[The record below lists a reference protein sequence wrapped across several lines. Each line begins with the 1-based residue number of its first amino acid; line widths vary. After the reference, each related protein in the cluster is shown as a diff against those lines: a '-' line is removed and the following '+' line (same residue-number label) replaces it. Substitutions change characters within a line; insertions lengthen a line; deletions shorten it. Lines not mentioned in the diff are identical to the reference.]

1 MDEDV
6 AIDDIL
12 EEEAPPPEETPE
24 QLKAKIKELQGK
36 ISETDAPAYKQLRSE
51 RDQLI
56 DRYGKLTGYLEGAK
70 IAKLNRETGEVEI
83 IQAKQEQKDELVE
96 IDSEIEKIEK
106 RLQEKLDN
114 DEITEME
121 YLRKIRKEVDPLMDK
136 KRDITYQRKLEE
148 KLKKEDTKPEVK
160 PQVSVKSEFDKIAQE
175 NPDLYDKNSDLFK
188 KMSEIYTNNYEKYKN
203 ANPGSENA
211 DPVLY
216 KELLSEALGTKQ
228 KEKGSTNS
236 FSEPSSKDTVIK
248 PKSFGLNQ
256 SEVNLMTISGY
267 SNKNLIKSVASAMDN
282 YRKTGVLVCD

>member
-6 AIDDIL
+6 TIDDIL
-12 EEEAPPPEETPE
+12 EEEAPPPPEETPE

-56 DRYGKLTGYLEGAK
+56 DRYGKLTGYLEGAN

-96 IDSEIEKIEK
+96 INSEIEKIEK

-148 KLKKEDTKPEVK
+148 KLKKEDQKPEVK
-160 PQVSVKSEFDKIAQE
+160 PQVAKNEFDKIAQE

-267 SNKNLIKSVASAMDN
+267 NNKNLIKSVASAMDN